1 MSPRVAR
8 LLIWPFAVAALALRI
23 CTELWF
29 KPVTWRIEPS
39 GLAFL
44 AWVAAQGACFLLL
57 AAGHAL
63 LTRRVRQR
71 PAAWEIA
78 AGAESFVASASPR
91 WLGPWAILVGWLA
104 AGAVF
109 TERVPGEDRV
119 RLAEIPGALALSIAV
134 PAIVL
139 AAMAAVLLL
148 DRPRLILDRN
158 GITRQGL
165 IRRTLLRWD
174 ELLPGGPPP
183 ARGTA
188 NLTLM
193 RQPATPGRPPV
204 PTSLP
209 TRPLDVDPAFLAETI
224 RHYVEH
230 PERRPE
236 IGKRHELD
244 RLRSELRAA
253 PHPGT
258 PT

>member
-44 AWVAAQGACFLLL
+44 AWVAAQAACFLLL
-57 AAGHAL
+57 AGGHAL

-71 PAAWEIA
+71 PATWEIA
-78 AGAESFVASASPR
+78 AGAESFVAPASPR

-139 AAMAAVLLL
+139 AVIAAVLLL
-148 DRPRLILDRN
+148 DRPRLILDRT
-158 GITRQGL
+158 GISKQGL
-165 IRRTLLRWD
+165 VRRTVIRWD
-174 ELLPGGPPP
+174 QLLPGGPRPP
-183 ARGTA
+183 ARRTA
-188 NLTLM
+188 NLTLL
-193 RQPATPGRPPV
+193 RQPTTPGRSPV
-204 PTSLP
+204 PFSLP
-209 TRPLDVDPAFLAETI
+209 VGSLHVDPTFLADTI

-230 PERRPE
+230 PEHRSA
-236 IGKRHELD
+236 IGTEHELD
-244 RLRSELRAA
+244 RLRTAV
-253 PHPGT
+253 G
-258 PT
+258 